1 MSGVTWVYIMLG
13 IYVVYAF
20 WEGMKGFFAEKTT
33 AGYAIGGRSV
43 PFIAFL
49 MAATAASFSG
59 WTFIG
64 HPGLIWRDGS
74 GLRLRVVLRADNPH
88 QRHLLRQAPVAARQ
102 ALRVHHA
109 RRHVRLLFQQ
119 RALALPGG
127 HCGPA
132 VFPVLLGGADD
143 GLGGAVSMGRRRS
156 PSFMAPG
163 SWPSSSGST
172 SARAA

>member
-1 MSGVTWVYIMLG
+1 MSGSHLG
-13 IYVVYAF
+13 IHHARHLRGLRF
-20 WEGMKGFFAEKTT
+20 LARHAGLFRGKNS

-64 HPGLIWRDGS
+64 HPGLIWRDGLSYAFASFYVLTIPIS
-74 GLRLRVVLRADNPH
+74 GTFFAKRQWLLGKRYGFITPGDMYAYYFNSEPMRFLVVIAA
-88 QRHLLRQAPVAARQ
+88 LLYSLFYSAVQMMASAA
-102 ALRVHHA
+102 
-109 RRHVRLLFQQ
+109 LFQW
-119 RALALPGG
+119 
-127 HCGPA
+127 
-132 VFPVLLGGADD
+132 VAD
-143 GLGGAVSMGRRRS
+143 V

-172 SARAA
+172 CARAA